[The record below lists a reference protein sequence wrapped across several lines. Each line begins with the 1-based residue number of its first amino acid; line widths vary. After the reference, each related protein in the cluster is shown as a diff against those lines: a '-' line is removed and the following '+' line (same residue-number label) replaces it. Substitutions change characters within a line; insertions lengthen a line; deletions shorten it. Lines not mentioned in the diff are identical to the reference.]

1 MTNVPEHPGVCAS
14 ELCADV
20 YRRQS
25 AESQSMADEM
35 ISLMIGG
42 VGCSVAARTH
52 TLEITSTLAGV
63 TLKVHGQRDCSLS
76 HGKLSLG
83 VHLLRTT
90 SSVTVEVC
98 ISKQPSVIGRKL
110 T

>member
-1 MTNVPEHPGVCAS
+1 MHLSVFL

-42 VGCSVAARTH
+42 VGCSAAVRTH
-52 TLEITSTLAGV
+52 TMEFTATLAGV
-63 TLKVHGQRDCSLS
+63 TLKVIPLTPWSSLQ
-76 HGKLSLG
+76 LWPA
-83 VHLLRTT
+83 
-90 SSVTVEVC
+90 SS
-98 ISKQPSVIGRKL
+98 SR
-110 T
+110 